1 MVTETYLGLLSS
13 IGKADRTREPAIPPS
28 KADGTDDDLEY
39 EGLPEASD
47 HGEAISPQPSVVR
60 IAFVATVRFA
70 AIWTISLLILGISST
85 FAWSF
90 AEPQLSKPYV
100 YDEAAFAFAG
110 HAVATTG
117 LPWSNLGHLQT
128 LVPGDFSERFNWA
141 LWHPPLYIFAL
152 GEAYKRLGE
161 TETSARLLGIACN
174 AIAAGLIFVTSIAVI
189 LPVSRGAPIY
199 AAIASGL
206 YMTNPFVMQSALL
219 LDIDGTVLVAT
230 ISLAMLAYTL
240 VLGNPRPLRHP
251 LSVALLLFAMVTV
264 ALSFWAKMTSIL
276 ALIGVATAYRIIGRP
291 WRPWRLL
298 IELPVIAGGGIGLF
312 LGTWWLIASRMGMPF
327 EFPFQILRL
336 ELDEAAGSTGSWL
349 DNPAQV
355 VELVS
360 HVALWTSPYLMC
372 LFMWAGAMR
381 VTDIVGTPVR
391 WVRTKWRPDPSVKLA
406 WGLEPIDFVVITGAG
421 IGLVYLIKLAASFPK
436 YHITMM
442 PFLAVGIAYL
452 IARCVPSFSW
462 WEPVAYA
469 TVLAGMTGYFSLVI
483 GDRLVLFR
491 DYGFVL
497 PLLGWPGLMG
507 FGFMILG
514 AVLGKVQLSRQFAI
528 LGVLLTCAW
537 GWGVNTTQA
546 DAGYS
551 TAYNYGIT
559 GQRETAAYL
568 DTILKSGERF
578 VAAREVAYY
587 THETGFIDQD
597 VWWADI
603 EARSSRG
610 ETEFTGTVIDKD
622 VNVLALFLWDPVL
635 GKIAHGYLASRY
647 EVAFQSGVFVV
658 FVRTD

>member
-1 MVTETYLGLLSS
+1 MVTETYLDLLSS
-13 IGKADRTREPAIPPS
+13 IGKTERLREPEVPLQEPDEAEDDTEDH
-28 KADGTDDDLEY
+28 ALAGTAH
-39 EGLPEASD
+39 P
-47 HGEAISPQPSVVR
+47 GEAISPVPSMVR
-60 IAFVATVRFA
+60 VGFLAAVRFA
-70 AIWTISLLILGISST
+70 AIWTVSLLILGISGT

-90 AEPQLSKPYV
+90 AEPQLTKPYV

-110 HAVATTG
+110 HAVASTG

-141 LWHPPLYIFAL
+141 LWHPPLYVFAL

-174 AIAAGLIFVTSIAVI
+174 ATAAGLVFVTSIAVI
-189 LPVSRGAPIY
+189 WPVSRAAPIY
-199 AAIASGL
+199 AAIASSL
-206 YMTNPFVMQSALL
+206 YMTNPFVLQSALL

-264 ALSFWAKMTSIL
+264 AFSLWAKMTSIL
-276 ALIGVATAYRIIGRP
+276 ALIGVATAYRIVGRP

-298 IELPVIAGGGIGLF
+298 IELPVIAGGGLSLF
-312 LGTWWLIASRMGMPF
+312 LGTWWLVASRMGMPF
-327 EFPFQILRL
+327 EFPFEILLL

-349 DNPAQV
+349 DNPAQIM
-355 VELVS
+355 ELVS
-360 HVALWTSPYLMC
+360 HVALWTSPYLMG
-372 LFMWAGAMR
+372 LFIWAGAVR
-381 VTDIVGTPVR
+381 VTDIVGTPLR
-391 WVRTKWRPDPSVKLA
+391 WVRTKWRPDPSVKFA

-442 PFLAVGIAYL
+442 PFLAVGVAYL
-452 IARCVPSFSW
+452 IARCIPSFSW

-514 AVLGKVQLSRQFAI
+514 AVLGKVQLPRQFAI

-537 GWGVNTTQA
+537 SWGVNTTQA

-559 GQRETAAYL
+559 GQRETAMFL
-568 DTILKSGERF
+568 DTILKPGERF
-578 VAAREVAYY
+578 VASREVAYY

-603 EARSSRG
+603 EARSARG
-610 ETEFTGTVIDKD
+610 EAAFDGTVIDKE

-635 GKIAHGYLASRY
+635 GKIAHGYLANQY
-647 EVAFQSGVFVV
+647 EAAFQSGVFVV

>member
-1 MVTETYLGLLSS
+1 MVTETYLDLLSS
-13 IGKADRTREPAIPPS
+13 LGKTERLREPAVS
-28 KADGTDDDLEY
+28 LQVSDEAEDDTEY
-39 EGLPEASD
+39 DAVPETANPV
-47 HGEAISPQPSVVR
+47 EAISPEPSIVR
-60 IAFVATVRFA
+60 VAFLATIRFA
-70 AIWTISLLILGISST
+70 AIWITSLLILGISST

-110 HAVATTG
+110 HAVATSG
-117 LPWSNLGHLQT
+117 IPWSNLGHLQT
-128 LVPGDFSERFNWA
+128 LVPGDFTERFNWA
-141 LWHPPLYIFAL
+141 LWHPPLYVFAL

-161 TETSARLLGIACN
+161 TETSARLIGIACN
-174 AIAAGLIFVTSIAVI
+174 AIAAVLIFVTSIAVI
-189 LPVSRGAPIY
+189 WPVSRGAPIY
-199 AAIASGL
+199 AAIASSL
-206 YMTNPFVMQSALL
+206 YMTNPFVLQSALL

-264 ALSFWAKMTSIL
+264 AFSLWAKMTSIL
-276 ALIGVATAYRIIGRP
+276 ALIGVATAYRIVGRP

-298 IELPVIAGGGIGLF
+298 IELPVIAGGGLGLF
-312 LGTWWLIASRMGMPF
+312 LGTWWLVASRKGMPF
-327 EFPFQILRL
+327 EFPFEILLL

-349 DNPAQV
+349 DNPAKV
-355 VELVS
+355 VELIS
-360 HVALWTSPYLMC
+360 HVALWTSPYLMG
-372 LFMWAGAMR
+372 LFIWAGAMR
-381 VTDIVGTPVR
+381 VTDIVGTPLR
-391 WVRTKWRPDPSVKLA
+391 WVRTKWRPDPSVKFA

-442 PFLAVGIAYL
+442 PFLAVGAAYL
-452 IARCVPSFSW
+452 IARCIPYFSW

-559 GQRETAAYL
+559 GQRETATFL
-568 DTILKSGERF
+568 DTILKPGERF
-578 VAAREVAYY
+578 VASREVAYY

-610 ETEFTGTVIDKD
+610 ETTFDGTVIDKD

-635 GKIAHGYLASRY
+635 GKIAHGYLATRY

>member
-1 MVTETYLGLLSS
+1 MVTETYLDLLSS
-13 IGKADRTREPAIPPS
+13 IGKTERLREPVFPLQGSDEAEDDTEYDALSETAIP
-28 KADGTDDDLEY
+28 
-39 EGLPEASD
+39 
-47 HGEAISPQPSVVR
+47 GEAISPVPSLLRV
-60 IAFVATVRFA
+60 AFLAIVRFA
-70 AIWTISLLILGISST
+70 AIWTVSLLILGISGT

-110 HAVATTG
+110 HAVASTG

-141 LWHPPLYIFAL
+141 LWHPPLYVFAL
-152 GEAYKRLGE
+152 GEAYRRLGE
-161 TETSARLLGIACN
+161 TESSARLLGIACN

-189 LPVSRGAPIY
+189 WPVSRGAPIY
-199 AAIASGL
+199 AAVASGL
-206 YMTNPFVMQSALL
+206 YMTNPFVLQSALL

-251 LSVALLLFAMVTV
+251 ISVAFLLFAMATVTFS
-264 ALSFWAKMTSIL
+264 LWAKMTSIL
-276 ALIGVATAYRIIGRP
+276 ALVGVATAYRIVGRP

-298 IELPVIAGGGIGLF
+298 IEIPVIAGGGLGLF
-312 LGTWWLIASRMGMPF
+312 LGTWWLVASRMGMPF
-327 EFPFQILRL
+327 DFPFQILLL

-349 DNPAQV
+349 DNPAQII
-355 VELVS
+355 ELVS
-360 HVALWTSPYLMC
+360 HVALWTSPYLMG
-372 LFMWAGAMR
+372 LFIWAGAMR
-381 VTDIVGTPVR
+381 VTDIVGTPLR
-391 WVRTKWRPDPSVKLA
+391 WVRTKWRPDPSVKFA

-421 IGLVYLIKLAASFPK
+421 IGMVYLIKLAASFPK

-442 PFLAVGIAYL
+442 PFLAVGVAYL

-462 WEPVAYA
+462 WEPAAYA

-483 GDRLVLFR
+483 GDRLVLFQ

-559 GQRETAAYL
+559 GQRETATYL
-568 DTILKSGERF
+568 DTILKPGERF
-578 VAAREVAYY
+578 VASREVAYY

-597 VWWADI
+597 VWWADL
-603 EARSSRG
+603 EARSARG
-610 ETEFTGTVIDKD
+610 ETTFEGTVIDKD

-635 GKIAHGYLASRY
+635 GKIAHGYLATRY